1 MKRLAIYIK
10 ESIDED
16 NIFYL
21 IDAYIRNDEKM
32 QADFMNI
39 VSQCIADRTVTEKK
53 LAEYIKGTFLENSL
67 NEFVNFIN
75 NDTEL
80 SNSPSSID
88 YIYQLKKII
97 EYVIGNKSSQNK
109 YIKR

>member
-1 MKRLAIYIK
+1 MK
-10 ESIDED
+10 
-16 NIFYL
+16 
-21 IDAYIRNDEKM
+21 NDEKM
-32 QADFMNI
+32 KDDFMNI
-39 VSQCIADRTVTEKK
+39 ISQCIADRTVTEKK

-75 NDTEL
+75 NDVEI

-88 YIYQLKKII
+88 YMYQLKKII
-97 EYVIGNKSSQNK
+97 EYIIGNKSSQNK

>member
-1 MKRLAIYIK
+1 MRTLYTYIK

-21 IDAYIRNDEKM
+21 IDCYIKNDEKM
-32 QADFMNI
+32 KDDFMNI
-39 VSQCIADRTVTEKK
+39 ISQCIADRTVTEKK

-75 NDTEL
+75 NDVEI

-88 YIYQLKKII
+88 YMYQLKKII
-97 EYVIGNKSSQNK
+97 EYIIGNKSSQNK